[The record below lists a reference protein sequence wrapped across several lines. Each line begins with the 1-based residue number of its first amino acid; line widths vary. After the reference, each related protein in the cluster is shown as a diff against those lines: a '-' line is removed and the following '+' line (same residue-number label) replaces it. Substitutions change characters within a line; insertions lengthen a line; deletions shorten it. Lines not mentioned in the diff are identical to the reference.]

1 MKKLP
6 FIILLTVELLASLI
20 SVGLLLANLGI
31 LSYLI
36 AAVLFAAMLTP
47 FFRKLIKADDET
59 KRAAIRRNILLIMLI
74 PITLAILAI
83 LAVVISLFLY
93 LS

>member
-36 AAVLFAAMLTP
+36 AAVVFAALLTH
-47 FFRKLIKADDET
+47 FFRKLKKTDDET
-59 KRAAIRRNILLIMLI
+59 KRAAIRRNILLILLI
-74 PITLAILAI
+74 PIALAILAI

-93 LS
+93 LG